1 MKKKDQQFYLVD
13 LKILP
18 EAIKKTIRVKEM
30 LQDGTCGSINAF
42 ETEKDKIVVLFLVM
56 SDDFAVFNR
65 VLRRIVKD
73 RNEIISLNRG
83 IPAEKLVA
91 VTITIKTEES
101 LSYLQYLQETIKEMK
116 GIQSLIFEARGE
128 LT

>member
-1 MKKKDQQFYLVD
+1 MHIINIKTM
-13 LKILP
+13 LP
-18 EAIKKTIRVKEM
+18 
-30 LQDGTCGSINAF
+30 LHF

>member
-1 MKKKDQQFYLVD
+1 MH
-13 LKILP
+13 IIN
-18 EAIKKTIRVKEM
+18 IKTM
-30 LQDGTCGSINAF
+30 LSTCY
-42 ETEKDKIVVLFLVM
+42 EKDKIVVLSVM
-56 SDDFAVFNR
+56 LDDFAVFNR
-65 VLRRIVKD
+65 VLEANCQGS
-73 RNEIISLNRG
+73 NEIISLKTG
-83 IPAEKLVA
+83 VSPEKLVV